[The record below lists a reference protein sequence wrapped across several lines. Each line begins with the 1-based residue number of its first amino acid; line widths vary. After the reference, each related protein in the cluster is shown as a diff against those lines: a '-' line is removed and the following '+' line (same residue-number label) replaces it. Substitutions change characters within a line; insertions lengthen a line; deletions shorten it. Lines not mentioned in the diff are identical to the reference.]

1 MADAAVSYGTA
12 QAHAAPVQGAY
23 ATGPGGV
30 PAQTQPVA
38 QPQPQPQQAQLQAA
52 PQIPVPQYA
61 AAQAG
66 TVPVT
71 HPMVATV
78 PVSAP
83 PIPPTIV
90 GNQAPQDP
98 PPRRR
103 ARRATPA
110 SRGGRTRRAVA
121 APVPAAAMHPQ
132 QGPAAGVG
140 PAAGLPTGTPAGT
153 VGMAASALA
162 NGGAGMTQ
170 PSTDMWN
177 QYSQA
182 VNEFMSMQSKTIDKL
197 LDRTYTPNNST
208 REKKSVLIDEAETT
222 VMGDDEGLP
231 AANATMDIP
240 ADGNDDEDVE
250 EEIQEKAPVARAK
263 RPRRVAPKKVSS
275 KAPVMKSR
283 HDSEEDNA
291 DDAEAMPDRKMSRNG
306 QAEMAR
312 PIQSSR
318 YDTPAPSP
326 GYKRYDEAG
335 AIDLASYYK

>member
-1 MADAAVSYGTA
+1 MADAAGSYGAA

-23 ATGPGGV
+23 PAGPGGQ
-30 PAQTQPVA
+30 PPQTQPLT
-38 QPQPQPQQAQLQAA
+38 QPQPQQLQQQQAP

-61 AAQAG
+61 AAPAG
-66 TVPVT
+66 SVPIA
-71 HPMVATV
+71 HPVVATV
-78 PVSAP
+78 PVGAP

-121 APVPAAAMHPQ
+121 APAPAAAMHPQ
-132 QGPAAGVG
+132 QGLAAG
-140 PAAGLPTGTPAGT
+140 PLPTASMPTGAPAGN
-153 VGMAASALA
+153 VGMAAPALA
-162 NGGAGMTQ
+162 NAGGMTQ

-197 LDRTYTPNNST
+197 LDRTYTTNHSVG
-208 REKKSVLIDEAETT
+208 RKKSVQIDEAET
-222 VMGDDEGLP
+222 VMVGEDEVL
-231 AANATMDIP
+231 ASNNATMDVT
-240 ADGNDDEDVE
+240 ADGNEDEDAE

-263 RPRRVAPKKVSS
+263 RTRRPASRKVASKV
-275 KAPVMKSR
+275 PVMKSR
-283 HDSEEDNA
+283 QDSDEDDTDA
-291 DDAEAMPDRKMSRNG
+291 DAEELPQRKMSRNG
-306 QAEMAR
+306 HAE
-312 PIQSSR
+312 SSR
-318 YDTPAPSP
+318 PLSSAQYETAAPSP
-326 GYKRYDEAG
+326 GHKRYDDGG